1 MHVHTRTHV
10 HTHTHT
16 HTHTIKVKYLK
27 KIGGGCSKTFKEG
40 KSSMIVSEKGV
51 LEPVANDFENDVGAK
66 LQRGLNAR
74 LGIFYRLAGPQGLTS
89 PSNDI

>member
-1 MHVHTRTHV
+1 M

-16 HTHTIKVKYLK
+16 HTHKIKMKYLK
-27 KIGGGCSKTFKEG
+27 KIGVGCSKTFKEE
-40 KSSMIVSEKGV
+40 KSSMSVSEKGI
-51 LEPVANDFENDVGAK
+51 LEPMGNDVENDVGAK
-66 LQRGLNAR
+66 LQRLECQ